1 MYKFIRFFTPIYV
14 LLVCFSIQAETVPD
28 LQHKAD
34 EKVVYWYR
42 NFDRQA
48 SYDILSLALDKTKD
62 IYGDTDIL
70 RSDELTQGRAISNL
84 ETGKRDSIRL
94 ISVVADDTRNSKLVP
109 IKIALDE
116 GLIGLKICIINRK
129 QQDLFAGLRSHQDI
143 SDNGIV
149 FGQGQHWTDTKILQ
163 ANALEVVTSA
173 RYENLYPMLKN
184 KRFNCF
190 LRGVSEVVPDMARYG
205 DESLMIEPNL
215 LFAYPSSSLFY
226 VNKKDIELATRIEL
240 GLRRAIL
247 DGSYSK
253 YFKETFFEDIKQ
265 LRISERRVIRLNNP
279 LLTTETI
286 KSTSEGLSL
295 TDGKIDV
302 Y

>member
-1 MYKFIRFFTPIYV
+1 MCKFIRFFTAAYF
-14 LLVCFSIQAETVPD
+14 LFVCFTIQAEPVPKS
-28 LQHKAD
+28 Q

-62 IYGDTDIL
+62 VYGDAHIL
-70 RSDELTQGRAISNL
+70 RSDKLTQGRAIANL
-84 ETGKRDSIRL
+84 GVGNKDSIRL
-94 ISVVADDTRNSKLVP
+94 ISVVADDTRSSKIVP

-116 GLIGLKICIINRK
+116 GLIGLKVCIINRK
-129 QQDLFAGLRSHQDI
+129 QQDLFVGLRSHQDI

-149 FGQGQHWTDTKILQ
+149 FGQGQHWTDTKILK

-173 RYENLYPMLKN
+173 PYENLYPMLKS

-190 LRGVSEVVPDMARYG
+190 LRGVSEVIPEMERYD
-205 DESLMIEPNL
+205 DESLMIEPNI

-226 VNKKDIELATRIEL
+226 VNEKDIDLAARIEL

-247 DGSYSK
+247 DGSYSQ

-265 LRISERRVIRLNNP
+265 LRIGERRVIRLNNP

-295 TDGKIDV
+295 TDGKIDI